1 MNKPNSQ
8 LELNGITISPGVII
22 GEVCHYQAGSNE
34 QTAVYKVESEQIHY
48 EIKRFENAIKASKE
62 ELTRLAKNIEKTIG
76 KSEAKIFETHILLLE
91 DKQLLNKIEN
101 KVKEESVNIENAVK
115 IVFEEFEDV
124 FAKMDDEYL
133 KDRGT
138 DFSEL
143 KRRII
148 SHLTGEKGKFLCR
161 NECLVK
167 SKSGRIILTNEL
179 TPSMISLLEN
189 KNIDGFITKN
199 GGKNSHAAILA
210 RAVGIP
216 YITGIDIIDKIK
228 CETPVIIDGNSGK
241 VIFNPEKDVIDKYR
255 ESIKKDKEKSVGMEK
270 LIGSVVKTNKGT
282 EIEIYANIINLID
295 MKIYNEYNLAGI
307 GLVRT
312 EFLFFEYKDFPT
324 EEEQTIIYSEII
336 KKANGHPVTFR
347 LFDLGGDK
355 KIPSLKFENEEN
367 PLLGLRG
374 IRYLMKY
381 KKILIDQVNAICNS
395 AKHGTVKIL
404 YPMISNIDEL
414 KEVNIIVKNII
425 NKRDHSEDIHIG
437 IMFEVPSLFIDPNPF
452 MKLVDFISI
461 GSNDLVQYLYGVDR
475 NNANVSHLYKQ
486 DSSPIY
492 KLIENVIKESIIE
505 NKDVTLCGELDLNS
519 DFFKKL
525 IKLGL
530 RKFSVSPIT
539 IPKII
544 EKIKEMDF

>member
-1 MNKPNSQ
+1 LYFLIKTYLKNKYFLNNNQFCYNLVVGKTGLIMNGSNSQ
-8 LELNGITISPGVII
+8 LELNGVTISPGVII

-34 QTAVYKVESEQIHY
+34 QTAVYKVESEQIHK

-62 ELTRLAKNIEKTIG
+62 ELTQLAKNIGKTIG
-76 KSEAKIFETHILLLE
+76 KSESKIFETHILLLE
-91 DKQLLNKIEN
+91 DKQLLNKIQS
-101 KVKEESVNIENAVK
+101 KVKDESVNIENAVK
-115 IVFEEFEDV
+115 IVFEEFEDI

-179 TPSMISLLEN
+179 TPSMISMLEN
-189 KNIDGFITKN
+189 KNIDGFITKY

-216 YITGIDIIDKIK
+216 YITGINIIDKIK

-241 VIFNPEKDVIDKYR
+241 VIFNPEKEVVDKYKGI
-255 ESIKKDKEKSVGMEK
+255 IKKDNEKSTGLEK
-270 LIGSVVKTNKGT
+270 VTGSVVKTKKGI
-282 EIEIYANIINLID
+282 EIEIYANIINLMD
-295 MKIYNEYNLAGI
+295 MNFYNELKLAGI

-324 EEEQTIIYSEII
+324 EEEQTIIYSEIT

-355 KIPSLKFENEEN
+355 KMPSLKFEKEEN

-381 KKILIDQVNAICNS
+381 KKILTDQVNAICNS
-395 AKHGTVKIL
+395 TKYGTIKIL
-404 YPMISNIDEL
+404 
-414 KEVNIIVKNII
+414 
-425 NKRDHSEDIHIG
+425 
-437 IMFEVPSLFIDPNPF
+437 
-452 MKLVDFISI
+452 
-461 GSNDLVQYLYGVDR
+461 
-475 NNANVSHLYKQ
+475 
-486 DSSPIY
+486 
-492 KLIENVIKESIIE
+492 
-505 NKDVTLCGELDLNS
+505 
-519 DFFKKL
+519 
-525 IKLGL
+525 
-530 RKFSVSPIT
+530 
-539 IPKII
+539 
-544 EKIKEMDF
+544 

>member
-1 MNKPNSQ
+1 MNRSNSQ
-8 LELNGITISPGVII
+8 LEMIGTVISSGVII

-34 QTAVYKVESEQIHY
+34 QTAVYKVESEQIHK

-62 ELTRLAKNIEKTIG
+62 ELTQLSKSIGEKIG

-91 DKQLLNKIEN
+91 DKQLLNKIYN
-101 KVKEESVNIENAVK
+101 KTKEENVNIEYAVK
-115 IVFEEFEDV
+115 IVFEEFEDI

-143 KRRII
+143 KRRIL

-161 NECLVK
+161 NDCLVK

-189 KNIDGFITKN
+189 KNIDGFVTKY

-216 YITGIDIIDKIK
+216 YITGINIIEKIK
-228 CETPVIIDGNSGK
+228 CETPVIIDGSSGK
-241 VIFNPEKDVIDKYR
+241 VIFNPKKEIIDTYK
-255 ESIKKDKEKSVGMEK
+255 EIIKKEKKAGLAK
-270 LIGSVVKTNKGT
+270 IIGSVVKTNKGT
-282 EIEIYANIINLID
+282 EIEIYANIINLVD
-295 MKIYNEYNLAGI
+295 MKFYNEFNLAGI

-324 EEEQTIIYSEII
+324 EEEQTIIYSEIT
-336 KKANGHPVTFR
+336 KKTNGNPVTFR

-355 KIPSLKFENEEN
+355 KIPSLKFDNEEN

-381 KKILIDQVNAICNS
+381 KKILTDQVNAICNS
-395 AKHGTVKIL
+395 AKYGTVKIL

-414 KEVNIIVKNII
+414 KEVNDIVKSIL
-425 NKRDHSEDIHIG
+425 NKNEYSRNIHIG
-437 IMFEVPSLFIDPNPF
+437 IMFEVPSLFIDPNPYL
-452 MKLVDFISI
+452 KLVDFISI

-486 DSSPIY
+486 DSAVIY
-492 KLIENVIKESIIE
+492 KLIENVIKESIKE
-505 NKDVTLCGELDLNS
+505 NKEVTLCGEIDLNS
-519 DFFKKL
+519 NFFEKL

-530 RKFSVSPIT
+530 KKFSVSPIT

-544 EKIKEMDF
+544 EKIKGMDF